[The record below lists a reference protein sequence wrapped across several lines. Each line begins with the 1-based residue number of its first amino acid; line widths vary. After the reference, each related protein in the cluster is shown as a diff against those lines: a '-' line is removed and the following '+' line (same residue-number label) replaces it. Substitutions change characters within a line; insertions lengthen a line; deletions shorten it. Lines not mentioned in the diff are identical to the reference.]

1 MAFEKISLNQ
11 WLTYDHGNINNY
23 NDIMIPKRSTI
34 NAAGYDFFIPFK
46 LEMVPGK
53 VYKIGTGIKCDLSK
67 ICPVKTEDGEDG
79 YLDIPAYLALYPRSS
94 MGMKYGFELLNT
106 VGIIDSDYYNNESNE
121 GHIMVACKVS
131 EPVTLNSGDR
141 FVQGIITPYYLMEN
155 DNVNNKRIGGMG
167 STGE

>member
-1 MAFEKISLNQ
+1 
-11 WLTYDHGNINNY
+11 
-23 NDIMIPKRSTI
+23 
-34 NAAGYDFFIPFK
+34 
-46 LEMVPGK
+46 MVPGK

-131 EPVTLNSGDR
+131 EPVTLNRGDR

>member
-11 WLTYDHGNINNY
+11 WLTYDLGNINNY

-67 ICPVKTEDGEDG
+67 ICPVKTEDEEDG

-131 EPVTLNSGDR
+131 EPVTLNRGDR

>member
-1 MAFEKISLNQ
+1 
-11 WLTYDHGNINNY
+11 
-23 NDIMIPKRSTI
+23 
-34 NAAGYDFFIPFK
+34 
-46 LEMVPGK
+46 
-53 VYKIGTGIKCDLSK
+53 
-67 ICPVKTEDGEDG
+67 
-79 YLDIPAYLALYPRSS
+79 
-94 MGMKYGFELLNT
+94 MKYGFELLNT

-131 EPVTLNSGDR
+131 EPVTLNRGDR

>member
-23 NDIMIPKRSTI
+23 NNIMIPKRSTI

-67 ICPVKTEDGEDG
+67 ICPVKTEDGEDS
-79 YLDIPAYLALYPRSS
+79 DTLYESIS
-94 MGMKYGFELLNT
+94 FE
-106 VGIIDSDYYNNESNE
+106 D
-121 GHIMVACKVS
+121 C
-131 EPVTLNSGDR
+131 VTWSLNS
-141 FVQGIITPYYLMEN
+141 
-155 DNVNNKRIGGMG
+155 
-167 STGE
+167 

>member
-23 NDIMIPKRSTI
+23 SDIIIPKRSTI

-131 EPVTLNSGDR
+131 EPVTLNIGDR